1 MRRLWLTLLLV
12 LCSPAWSQT
21 VVASVEPLAKVLRSL
36 YDDSVT
42 VTTLLQANQNPHQL
56 ALSPRQALAVQ
67 QADLMV
73 WLGAGVEAPLAPLV
87 ARRQGP
93 SVALLT
99 LEGVHRRDGGHD
111 HHDGHD
117 HGAHA
122 GHDATTDP
130 HLWLSVDNMAL
141 LAGAVGQRFP
151 VGLRPGQPQQWQ
163 QAAENQLQAER
174 ERLAPLGRVPWLSYH
189 QPWGYLSESLG
200 LAEPLVVSEQLDAGP
215 GSRRFVTLAG
225 QVRDQQVRCA
235 VQEPEARVGLL
246 KRLCPDCYVQPLDPL
261 GRDSSQQEYLPWLA
275 ELSAGFAQCLR
286 AADQG

>member
-1 MRRLWLTLLLV
+1 MRRLCVTLLLI

-21 VVASVEPLAKVLRSL
+21 VVVSVEPLAKVLRSL

-93 SVALLT
+93 SVALLA
-99 LEGVHRRDGGHD
+99 LDGVHRRNGGHD

-117 HGAHA
+117 HDEHA
-122 GHDATTDP
+122 SHDATTDP
-130 HLWLSVDNMAL
+130 HLWLSVDNMTL
-141 LAGAVGQRFP
+141 LAGAVGERFP
-151 VGLRPGQPQQWQ
+151 AGLKSGQPQQWQ
-163 QAAENQLQAER
+163 QAAQAQLQVER
-174 ERLAPLGRVPWLSYH
+174 EQLASLAQEPWLSYH
-189 QPWGYLSESLG
+189 QPWGYLSESLA

-215 GSRRFVTLAG
+215 GSRRFVSLAE

-235 VQEPEARVGLL
+235 VQEPEARAGLL
-246 KRLCPDCYVQPLDPL
+246 KHLCPDCYVQPLDPL
-261 GRDSSQQEYLPWLA
+261 GRDSQQQEYLPWLS

-286 AADQG
+286 AASQF

>member
-1 MRRLWLTLLLV
+1 MRSFLWLVLLMV
-12 LCSPAWSQT
+12 FSAQAMSQT

-36 YDDSVT
+36 YGDSVT

-56 ALSPRQALAVQ
+56 AFSPRQVLAVQ

-99 LEGVHRRDGGHD
+99 LEGVYRRDGGHD
-111 HHDGHD
+111 HQHD
-117 HGAHA
+117 HDAHA
-122 GHDATTDP
+122 SHGATTDP
-130 HLWLSVDNMAL
+130 HLWLSVDNMVL

-151 VGLRPGQPQQWQ
+151 AGLRPGQPQQWQ

-174 ERLAPLGRVPWLSYH
+174 ERLAPLARVPWLSYH

>member
-1 MRRLWLTLLLV
+1 MRRLCLTLLLV

-21 VVASVEPLAKVLRSL
+21 VVVSVEPLAKVLRSL

-87 ARRQGP
+87 ARRKGP
-93 SVALLT
+93 SVALLA
-99 LEGVHRRDGGHD
+99 LDGVYRRNGGHD
-111 HHDGHD
+111 HHDEDAKHN
-117 HGAHA
+117 
-122 GHDATTDP
+122 ATTDP

-151 VGLRPGQPQQWQ
+151 AGLKPGQPQQWQ
-163 QAAENQLQAER
+163 QAAQAQLQAER
-174 ERLAPLGRVPWLSYH
+174 ERLAPLAQVPWLSYH
-189 QPWGYLSESLG
+189 QPWGYLSESLA

-215 GSRRFVTLAG
+215 GSRRFVTLAE
-225 QVRDQQVRCA
+225 QARDQQVRCA
-235 VQEPEARVGLL
+235 MQEPEARAHLL

-261 GRDSSQQEYLPWLA
+261 GRDSQQQQYLPWLA
-275 ELSAGFAQCLR
+275 ELSAGFVQCLR
-286 AADQG
+286 AAQQG

>member
-1 MRRLWLTLLLV
+1 MRSLWLVMLMV
-12 LCSPAWSQT
+12 LSAPAMSQT

-87 ARRQGP
+87 ARRQGR
-93 SVALLT
+93 SVALLG
-99 LEGVHRRDGGHD
+99 LEGVHRRNGGHD
-111 HHDGHD
+111 HHEGHNHD
-117 HGAHA
+117 EHP

-151 VGLRPGQPQQWQ
+151 AGLQPGQPQLWQ
-163 QAAENQLQAER
+163 QAAANQLQAER
-174 ERLAPLGRVPWLSYH
+174 AQLASLARVPWLSYH

-235 VQEPEARVGLL
+235 LQEPEARAGLL
-246 KRLCPDCYVQPLDPL
+246 KRLCPDCYVQPQDPL